1 MTDNTVFWDKK
12 IDKEEVR
19 TILKDEKN
27 PRFLEFAALLLSRAN
42 KPKEIFNQY
51 LDKIIFCR
59 NWRKIKRQMRTNK
72 WSDNKIIFWDEI
84 YKVVLQEVDKKKL
97 KIPKEKPEIQNIEIK
112 HIGEVIKKAR
122 IENGLTQAQLAKK
135 AKLSQQTIS
144 FVEKGYT
151 NISFKTIKKIVDII
165 GLRIYIDKIDRNSL
179 TPPTYSLSS

>member
-1 MTDNTVFWDKK
+1 M
-12 IDKEEVR
+12 
-19 TILKDEKN
+19 
-27 PRFLEFAALLLSRAN
+27 RA
-42 KPKEIFNQY
+42 
-51 LDKIIFCR
+51 
-59 NWRKIKRQMRTNK
+59 NK

-122 IENGLTQAQLAKK
+122 IENGLTQVQLAKK

-151 NISFKTIKKIVDII
+151 NISFLTIKKIADII
-165 GLRIYIDKIDRNSL
+165 GLRVYIDKIDRNSS